1 MRLILNRPRM
11 KLVDHEGSLT
21 PLTKLEAIQGEGENI
36 ELTITDE
43 AGFTRTGLETFRF
56 VVKPVGD
63 WQADA
68 HALATD
74 FVWVP
79 AVSRWQAR
87 VNYNTTL
94 LNTLLKRGVSAPEA
108 ENDYIDLVAQ
118 FVFQTTS
125 SATPWRS
132 QAVAFRL
139 HNAVWRGT
147 ETNPATGTPVEAAA
161 SPALTPIAVAITADQ
176 DNSAKAGTSTATTL
190 QEITGLEFAV
200 QSGVLYHF
208 RAVIPYNSSGTTV
221 GSRIV
226 LTGPSTSFA
235 SLNHRS
241 TLDASTVRT
250 IEGMTALSLPASAG
264 ATSLTAGNLC
274 LIEGIIK
281 PSADGTVKVAFAS
294 ETTTGTLTIKQ
305 GATLYRTQ
313 LTA

>member
-1 MRLILNRPRM
+1 M
-11 KLVDHEGSLT
+11 KLVLHRPTMKLVAQEGSLAPIT
-21 PLTKLEAIQGEGENI
+21 SLEAIQGEGENI
-36 ELTITDE
+36 ELIITED
-43 AGFTRTGLETFRF
+43 ATFTRTGLEVFRF

-87 VNYNTTL
+87 VNYNTDL
-94 LNTLLKRGVSAPEA
+94 LNTLLKRGFSAPEL
-108 ENDYIDLVAQ
+108 ENDYIDMVAQ

-132 QAVAFRL
+132 QTVKFRL
-139 HNAVWRGT
+139 HNAVWRGN
-147 ETNPATGTPVEAAA
+147 ETNPATGTPVETAA
-161 SPALTPIAVAITADQ
+161 SPALTPLAVTITTDQ
-176 DNSAKAGTSTATTL
+176 DNSTKAGSSTATTL
-190 QEITGLEFAV
+190 QDVTGLEWAV

-226 LTGPSTSFA
+226 LTGPAISFA

-241 TLDASTVRT
+241 TLDASSVRT

-264 ATSLTAGNLC
+264 ATSLTSGNLC
-274 LIEGIIK
+274 IIEGIIK

>member
-1 MRLILNRPRM
+1 M
-11 KLVDHEGSLT
+11 KLVAQEGSLAPIT
-21 PLTKLEAIQGEGENI
+21 SLEAIQGEGENI
-36 ELTITDE
+36 ELIITEE
-43 AGFTRTGLETFRF
+43 AAFTRTGLEVFRF
-56 VVKPVGD
+56 VVKPIGD

-79 AVSRWQAR
+79 SVSRWQAR

-94 LNTLLKRGVSAPEA
+94 LNNLLKRGVSAPEL

-139 HNAVWRGT
+139 HNSVWRGT

-161 SPALTPIAVAITADQ
+161 LPALTPLAVAIDTDQ
-176 DNSAKAGTSTATTL
+176 SNATKAGTSTATTL
-190 QEITGLEFAV
+190 QDVTGLEWAV

-208 RAVIPYNSSGTTV
+208 RAVIPYSSSGTTV

-226 LTGPSTSFA
+226 LTGPASSFV
-235 SLNHRS
+235 SMSHRS
-241 TLDASTVRT
+241 TLDASSVRT
-250 IEGMTALSLPASAG
+250 IEGMTALSLPATAST
-264 ATSLTAGNLC
+264 TSLTSGNLC
-274 LIEGIIK
+274 IIEGLIK

-294 ETTTGTLTIKQ
+294 ETNTGTITIKQ
-305 GATLYRTQ
+305 GAALYRTQ
-313 LTA
+313 LTV